1 MEINPVTRASTAAAS
16 DASQTTGQGMTDT
29 FMKLLVAQ
37 LKSQSPLEPLDPNQF
52 VGQLA
57 QFNTLGEIIRIREI
71 MEQAPTAISAAN
83 QTAAR

>member
-1 MEINPVTRASTAAAS
+1 MEINPVTRPSTSAAN
-16 DASQTTGQGMTDT
+16 DASQTTGQGMSDT

-71 MEQAPTAISAAN
+71 LDQASTATSTTN
-83 QTAAR
+83 NTAAS

>member
-1 MEINPVTRASTAAAS
+1 MSTNPITRASTNGS
-16 DASQTTGQGMTDT
+16 QQTTQSNGQDMSDT

-71 MEQAPTAISAAN
+71 LEQPPTTQSTDAH
-83 QTAAR
+83 

>member
-1 MEINPVTRASTAAAS
+1 MEISPLIRASTAATS
-16 DASQTTGQGMTDT
+16 DATETTGQGMSDT

-71 MEQAPTAISAAN
+71 LEQSPTGT
-83 QTAAR
+83 TAVNNATAR